1 MTDFKTLSSK
11 TLYKNHGKSTGWWK
25 VEARELEDGKAALNI
40 TFAKTMDGAA
50 VEKNTAV
57 KGVNIGKANETT
69 PAQQAIAEAE
79 SRWKKQLDKGYVETE
94 EAATAPATNASGN
107 EMPMLAHPI
116 DKVKPEKVDWSNAFV
131 QPKLDG
137 HRCLSKNGL
146 MYSRNGKPINL
157 PHIAE
162 ALALLGDVH
171 LDGELY
177 CHGISLQEIG
187 SLIKDPREESA
198 VIEYHIYD
206 MVAGDQ
212 FSDRYAR
219 VAAILGQTPYQVTHS
234 TVSSPLKLVSTVR
247 VDSLEGAKHLHQ
259 QYLEQGYEG
268 SIVRHGDSGYL
279 DGKRSTGLL
288 KIKDMED
295 HEYTVTGYEEGTPY
309 EIRDEDG
316 VVTGYLRVPVWV
328 MDVGDGTGRTF
339 KATAHGT
346 KDQKNAQWEA
356 RDSYVGQRNVV
367 RHFGFTPD
375 GIPNLPVSKCWESDK
390 NA

>member
-1 MTDFKTLSSK
+1 MKVLSEK
-11 TLYKNHGKSTGWWK
+11 TLYKNHGKAIGWWK
-25 VEARELEDGKAALNI
+25 VEACDLGDGKAGLRI
-40 TFAKTMDGAA
+40 TFAKTMDGAV
-50 VEKNTAV
+50 VEKSSAV

-69 PAQQAIAEAE
+69 PSQQAIAEAE

-107 EMPMLAHPI
+107 EMPMLAQPI
-116 DKVKPEKVDWSNAFV
+116 EKVKPEKVDWANAFV

-187 SLIKDPREESA
+187 SLIKDPREESK

-219 VAAILGQTPYQVTHS
+219 AAAILGQTPYQVTHS
-234 TVSSPLKLVSTVR
+234 TAQSPLKLVSTVR
-247 VDSLEGAKHLHQ
+247 VDSLAGAKHLHQ

-268 SIVRHGDSGYL
+268 SIVRHGSSGYL
-279 DGKRSTGLL
+279 DGKRNPGLL

-295 HEYTVTGYEEGTPY
+295 HEYEVTGYEEGTPL
-309 EIRDEDG
+309 ISGG
-316 VVTGYLRVPVWV
+316 VTYRVPVWIMKV
-328 MDVGDGTGRTF
+328 DQETDRTF
-339 KATAHGT
+339 KATAAGT
-346 KDQKNAQWEA
+346 KEEKNEQWEA

-390 NA
+390 NV